1 MDEFS
6 YSDFSE
12 EGISGRSRF
21 PTYSDLSEEYI
32 PEGNSIDVYPPDLNK
47 LSHLGMLQG
56 PPTQI
61 DAFQTN
67 IFS

>member
-1 MDEFS
+1 MDTFS

-12 EGISGRSRF
+12 DRIRGRSRN
-21 PTYSDLSEEYI
+21 PTYSDLSEEYF
-32 PEGNSIDVYPPDLNK
+32 PEENSIDVYPPVLNK
-47 LSHLGMLQG
+47 LSQLGMLQG